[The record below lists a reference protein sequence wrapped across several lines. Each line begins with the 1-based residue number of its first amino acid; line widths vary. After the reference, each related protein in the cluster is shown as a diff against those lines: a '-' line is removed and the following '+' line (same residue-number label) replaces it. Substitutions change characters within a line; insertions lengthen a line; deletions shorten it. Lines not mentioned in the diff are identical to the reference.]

1 MARVCLQDA
10 YTYALSRHTFGKA
23 LIHHQAIRTKF
34 STMGGNILPAHA
46 FMESLVALSNK
57 SWTSIANKDDRI
69 NPITKEQDRIGG
81 LIALLK
87 VTAGR
92 ALEQAVREAQQVM
105 GGLGYSRTG
114 KGARIEQISRDMRV
128 MVVGGGSEEILT
140 ELAFTQEG
148 KDLEALSRGPV
159 SKL

>member
-10 YTYALSRHTFGKA
+10 YSYALSRHTFGKA
-23 LIHHQAIRTKF
+23 LINHQAIRTKF
-34 STMGGNILPAHA
+34 SLMAGSILPAHA
-46 FMESLVALSNK
+46 FMESLVALSNTPP
-57 SWTSIANKDDRI
+57 TSLTGNDIA
-69 NPITKEQDRIGG
+69 PSATEQAQIGG

-128 MVVGGGSEEILT
+128 MVVGGGSEEIMT
-140 ELAFTQEG
+140 ELAFAQEG
-148 KDLEALSRGPV
+148 KDLTALAARGK